1 MPVNVAF
8 ASVAN
13 PEMEAP
19 AGIVTVPVKV
29 GSASGAFK
37 AIDDVREDDKDSL
50 FASEVAISPRVSN
63 AAGAEFIKSPI
74 TVFTYAVVAI
84 CVLLVVLAAVGA
96 RGVPVRVGE
105 SKAAIT
111 EVLTVIVGVAPSPEL
126 LAKVIPVPA
135 TSEET

>member
-1 MPVNVAF
+1 MPVKVGEAVLDLASICVWIAEVTPSRYPISVDEALPIDVVVGKVIVPVNVAL

-37 AIDDVREDDKDSL
+37 AIDDVSEDDKEALLARD
-50 FASEVAISPRVSN
+50 VAISPSVSS

-74 TVFTYAVVAI
+74 TVFT
-84 CVLLVVLAAVGA
+84 
-96 RGVPVRVGE
+96 
-105 SKAAIT
+105 
-111 EVLTVIVGVAPSPEL
+111 
-126 LAKVIPVPA
+126 
-135 TSEET
+135 